1 MFSAFIKNILTY
13 GEFLRSASVVER
25 VIPED
30 LIKFVNDDW
39 ERLEIN
45 EAGEYLNTGLVELAP
60 LELSVEDQWD
70 HKSRISIL

>member
-1 MFSAFIKNILTY
+1 MKSRKLLHVCLFSAFIKNILTY

-45 EAGEYLNTGLVELAP
+45 EAGA
-60 LELSVEDQWD
+60 
-70 HKSRISIL
+70 IC